1 MTAKESAPIHTTSTR
16 KFSLPLLNLRNTHP
30 HSNLECRLGAAAEIL
45 PGTDGA
51 SPSSATLWV
60 VFEPMSQHGQ
70 TVVCAG
76 AVCVC
81 VYLRLGGLIH
91 TDEDINSNA
100 ENYDN

>member
-1 MTAKESAPIHTTSTR
+1 M
-16 KFSLPLLNLRNTHP
+16 
-30 HSNLECRLGAAAEIL
+30 
-45 PGTDGA
+45 
-51 SPSSATLWV
+51 

-76 AVCVC
+76 AVR

>member
-1 MTAKESAPIHTTSTR
+1 MWKGHLTTKER

-30 HSNLECRLGAAAEIL
+30 HSNLECRLGAAAETL

-76 AVCVC
+76 AVH

>member
-1 MTAKESAPIHTTSTR
+1 MEGALDRKRKCASPR

-30 HSNLECRLGAAAEIL
+30 HSNLECLLGAAAEIL

-76 AVCVC
+76 AVR

-91 TDEDINSNA
+91 MDEDINSNA
-100 ENYDN
+100 ENYN